1 MSLFEYIDKEV
12 WDAEGEIFKTMSPD
26 EGNSND
32 HEDFEGAKIEI
43 NDLNSNLPEDYDE
56 VVNTG
61 IKSAVDAMDHWK
73 IKLHL

>member
-1 MSLFEYIDKEV
+1 MRCIFRILEYKEV

-43 NDLNSNLPEDYDE
+43 NDLNSSNLTEEYDE

-73 IKLHL
+73 IK